1 MGTTCSWPMPMGRNP
16 ASWLPLPAAR
26 SGRAGRRTEAS
37 CASPFLIHEPTAFR
51 CGKSNRT
58 VATFT
63 PCFQVGTAPPQGE
76 LWRPGSNGREW
87 VPFHAEL
94 AAYTAAYSRD
104 GQRIAYLKSDGTL
117 WTSDVDG
124 GSRLQLTFP
133 PMKILMD
140 AQWSPDGK
148 RIAFMGRLP
157 GKPWKIYLI
166 SAQGG
171 TPQRLLPGDLNE
183 ADPRW
188 SPDGN
193 LLVFG
198 RTPDYM
204 GDPSTL
210 KALYV
215 VDLKTNSVST
225 LPGSEGLFSPR
236 WSPDGRYIVAM
247 PLDQRKL
254 VLFDFKSQKWVELA
268 PWAAHNPVW
277 SWDSTY
283 VYFQTGDELYRV
295 RCSDRT
301 LERIAGLSDVRIA
314 DTTGWAFSSLDL
326 DNSPLMYLFRNSS
339 DIYALEWEAH

>member
-1 MGTTCSWPMPMGRNP
+1 MPMGRNP